1 MQGLAKFR
9 LAATFMIAV
18 TLIAGSASAA
28 GWGGRHGGA
37 GWGRANVWHGPQ
49 LGRWGSAGSA
59 WYLYARPSYPYF
71 PYAQPSYPSYP
82 YSPYL
87 PSGGYGAP
95 LVPSD
100 TDTTYY
106 PAQGYS
112 GYGLS
117 DGNFGG
123 SSEPVESNDA
133 AEPTGPQSYTRY
145 YCASAQGYYPDVLE
159 CDRWQ
164 DVDFSPLDPDVM
176 ENIQR

>member
-1 MQGLAKFR
+1 MQGMARFR
-9 LAATFMIAV
+9 LAAAFMIAV
-18 TLIAGSASAA
+18 TLIAGSGSASAA

-37 GWGRANVWHGPQ
+37 GWGGAHVWHGPQ

-71 PYAQPSYPSYP
+71 PYAQPSYP

-95 LVPSD
+95 LAPSD

-123 SSEPVESNDA
+123 SSESGET
-133 AEPTGPQSYTRY
+133 AEPTGPQSYIRY